1 MVEIYGPKYPTL
13 QRIARDIIATP
24 VSTIASESLFSTSGR
39 LLSPHCSKLYQ
50 KSVEALMC
58 AQNWL

>member
-1 MVEIYGPKYPTL
+1 MVEIYGPKHPTL

-24 VSTIASESLFSTSGR
+24 VSTIASESSFSTSGR
-39 LLSPHCSKLYQ
+39 LLSPHCSKLHQ